1 MYIYE
6 TNQCCQNM
14 LMIAQKT
21 FNVVKSCQMRR
32 FAIASSHFFS
42 LLSKIIVPIY
52 EPKTRIML
60 LKQAKQ
66 KYKQSMAL
74 FIMGLFVAGGISM
87 AATYPGEQ
95 PDEHMEAETFEVVV
109 MVQPDEGGEVEGAG
123 EYYPGEEVVL
133 EATANDGYDFLQWT
147 DNIQGFV
154 VSSDVEYTFEMPEE
168 DVNLTALFVELL
180 E

>member
-1 MYIYE
+1 MGI
-6 TNQCCQNM
+6 
-14 LMIAQKT
+14 K
-21 FNVVKSCQMRR
+21 K
-32 FAIASSHFFS
+32 
-42 LLSKIIVPIY
+42 
-52 EPKTRIML
+52 
-60 LKQAKQ
+60 AKQ
-66 KYKQSMAL
+66 NYKQRMAL
-74 FIMGLFVAGGISM
+74 FILGLFTAGAISM
-87 AATYPGEQ
+87 SAAFPGQQ

-154 VSSDVEYTFEMPEE
+154 VSSDTEYTFDMPEE